1 MWSDNQTSQYTNI
14 LDALDETLAELK
26 KADMNY
32 GLTSMQEQS
41 FVQLREIYVLMTN
54 DALKLDSQFEACE
67 SLN

>member
-1 MWSDNQTSQYTNI
+1 MWSDNQMSQYTNI
-14 LDALDETLAELK
+14 LDALDETLAEHK

-41 FVQLREIYVLMTN
+41 FVQLREIYALMTS
-54 DALKLDSQFEACE
+54 DALKLESQFEACE

>member
-41 FVQLREIYVLMTN
+41 FVQLREIYALMTN
-54 DALKLDSQFEACE
+54 DAIKPDSQFEACQC
-67 SLN
+67 LN